1 MFKYIIFS
9 FFSIKKKR
17 EKNENVRLLA
27 NCFKK
32 LKEQL
37 KLKTKETDI
46 MTKYTTYQEIKIKL
60 QNHELNIIKRLFITL
75 GRIRR

>member
-9 FFSIKKKR
+9 FFFYQKER

-46 MTKYTTYQEIKIKL
+46 MTKCTSGNQNKTVKPRIKYNKTPI
-60 QNHELNIIKRLFITL
+60 HYV
-75 GRIRR
+75 GSD